1 MDPVGRVT
9 RVLILREL
17 YLWHALLRGQQED
30 ELGCEPSLNCPL
42 PLPIPILSVDLS
54 FSCRSLLLLPI
65 STRILKGSLLLH
77 WTVDGRWKGLRST
90 IAMFAWLW
98 LMAGTD
104 LL

>member
-1 MDPVGRVT
+1 MRA
-9 RVLILREL
+9 LILREL

-30 ELGCEPSLNCPL
+30 ELGWEPSLNL
-42 PLPIPILSVDLS
+42 KLSSAAPYPNSL
-54 FSCRSLLLLPI
+54 CRSLLLLPI